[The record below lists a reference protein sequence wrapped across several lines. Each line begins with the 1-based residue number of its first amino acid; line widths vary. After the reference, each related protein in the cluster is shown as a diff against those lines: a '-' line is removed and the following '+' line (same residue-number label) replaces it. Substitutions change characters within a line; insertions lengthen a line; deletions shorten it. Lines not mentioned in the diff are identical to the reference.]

1 MSRSALTIARL
12 LPATDP
18 APPDVP
24 LLRTFVA
31 TGTASGEAAFEELV
45 RRHGPMVL
53 STCRDTTTQLR
64 DIAVA
69 MRLHRLGQKPEEFG
83 FNWSWPYGEDAGKP
97 NKLGTFHLHATG
109 FLRNS
114 DSEAAHKKAREWLDK
129 QKE

>member
-1 MSRSALTIARL
+1 MIGKLGTKDDLLLLEQYAKDETQCARFL
-12 LPATDP
+12 HDPPPKPGEPAFRIIR
-18 APPDVP
+18 PPIE
-24 LLRTFVA
+24 
-31 TGTASGEAAFEELV
+31 G
-45 RRHGPMVL
+45 
-53 STCRDTTTQLR
+53 RDTTTQLR

-83 FNWSWPYGEDAGKP
+83 FHWSWPYGDDAGKP

-114 DSEAAHKKAREWLDK
+114 DREAAHKKAREWLDK